1 MYYSK
6 PKFLKETELKALVS
20 LLDDEDAQIVSHVE
34 EKIRSLGT
42 QIIPFLEQEW
52 ETNFNP
58 QVQRKIEELIHSL
71 QYELL
76 KERIKE
82 WYESPEQDL
91 LTGMW
96 LVSTYQYP
104 DLELIKL
111 KQELEQI
118 YYETWLEFKPDLYPF
133 DQIKVVNSVL
143 FNKLK
148 FGANTKN
155 FHSPGNSLINVVLET
170 HKGNPIT
177 LCVIY
182 LLVAQKLKMPIYGV
196 NLPNLFVL
204 TYKDEKHTQFYINA
218 FNKGLIFSRQDIENY
233 IAELHLNPQNSF
245 FDPCNNLEIIRR
257 VFRNLIMSFDKMGEH
272 AKAEEVKELLLLI
285 ADAADLGV

>member
-1 MYYSK
+1 MEEK
-6 PKFLKETELKALVS
+6 ELKALVS
-20 LLDDEDAQIVSHVE
+20 LLDDEDAQIVSHIE
-34 EKIRSLGT
+34 EKILSLGT
-42 QIIPFLEQEW
+42 SIIPYLEQEW
-52 ETNFNP
+52 ESNFNP
-58 QVQRKIEELIHSL
+58 QVQRRIEELIHTL

-76 KERIKE
+76 KERILN
-82 WYESPEQDL
+82 WYNSEDQDL

-96 LVSTYQYP
+96 LVATYQYP

-111 KQELEQI
+111 KQDLEQI

-133 DQIKVVNSVL
+133 DEIKVINSVL

-155 FHSPGNSLINVVLET
+155 FHSPGNSMINIVLESK
-170 HKGNPIT
+170 KGNPIT

-182 LLVAQKLKMPIYGV
+182 MMVAQKLKLPVYGV

-204 TYKDEKHTQFYINA
+204 TYKDERQAPFYINA
-218 FNKGLIFSRQDIENY
+218 FNRGLIFSKQDIENY
-233 IAELHLNPQNSF
+233 ISELHLAPQDSF
-245 FDPCNNLEIIRR
+245 FEPCSSLEIIRR

-285 ADAADLGV
+285 ADGADLGV

>member
-1 MYYSK
+1 MNNY
-6 PKFLKETELKALVS
+6 LKDTELKALVS
-20 LLDDEDAQIVSHVE
+20 LLDDEDVQIVSHVE
-34 EKIRSLGT
+34 EKILSLGT
-42 QIIPFLEQEW
+42 TIIPFLEQEW
-52 ETNFNP
+52 ESNFNP

-76 KERIKE
+76 KERIKN
-82 WYESPEQDL
+82 WYETPEQDL

-96 LVSTYQYP
+96 LVATYQYP

-155 FHSPGNSLINVVLET
+155 FHSPGNSMFNVVLET
-170 HKGNPIT
+170 KKGNPIT

-182 LLVAQKLKMPIYGV
+182 LLVSQKLKLPVYGV

-204 TYKDEKHTQFYINA
+204 TYKDERHTQFYINA
-218 FNKGLIFSRQDIENY
+218 FNKGLIFSKQDIENY
-233 IAELHLNPQNSF
+233 ISELHLTPQTSF
-245 FDPCNNLEIIRR
+245 FEPCSNLEIIRR

-272 AKAEEVKELLLLI
+272 AKAEEVKELLLII
-285 ADAADLGV
+285 ADGADLGV